1 MPEQTN
7 SAANELMATNFSRI
21 SQEPK
26 KKSPNDLPQVN
37 PYAVPTPTPR
47 LHFSPAQ
54 RFAFS
59 LDGGIPVGSGQLNLS
74 QHGQQLVT
82 VKSGMRMYCNGFYV
96 LMVCWF
102 FGLFFRGNLG
112 PIQYLLLG
120 AKTVGLSMVLIGEF
134 KCFSAPRETKGLLF
148 VFGSIVFFG
157 MGAMFEV
164 LVGFFSSFLNPGL
177 IALFETMNFISK
189 MIANVLFL
197 SFMNRVHLFLGNA
210 RLYHKSLK
218 MRWEIGKMV
227 SFAASLVVFAM
238 ILVAI
243 AGAANPLL
251 AIVFLGGL
259 GLMFYSYSWLTRF
272 NMLAHET
279 TAAIPV

>member
-1 MPEQTN
+1 MPEYQN
-7 SAANELMATNFSRI
+7 SAANELMATHSPRSNRRA
-21 SQEPK
+21 EKKLPK
-26 KKSPNDLPQVN
+26 DRPRVN

-74 QHGQQLVT
+74 QHGQQLLI

-102 FGLFFRGNLG
+102 FGLFFRGNPG
-112 PIQYLLLG
+112 PIQYLLLA
-120 AKTVGLSMVLIGEF
+120 AKAIGLSMVLIGEF

-157 MGAMFEV
+157 MGAMLEV
-164 LVGFFSSFLNPGL
+164 LVGFFSSFLHPGL
-177 IALFETMNFISK
+177 IPLLETMNFISK
-189 MIANVLFL
+189 MIANILFL

-210 RLYHKSLK
+210 KLYHKSLK

-227 SFAASLVVFAM
+227 SFAMSLVVFAI
-238 ILVAI
+238 ILVSI
-243 AGAANPLL
+243 AGPKNPLL

>member
-7 SAANELMATNFSRI
+7 SAANELMATNFPQS
-21 SQEPK
+21 SQVPNNK
-26 KKSPNDLPQVN
+26 LPNDLPRVN

-47 LHFSPAQ
+47 LHFSPVQ

-59 LDGGIPVGSGQLNLS
+59 LDGGILVGSGQLNLS

-120 AKTVGLSMVLIGEF
+120 AKTIGLSMVLIGEF

-164 LVGFFSSFLNPGL
+164 LVGFFSSFLNPGQ

-227 SFAASLVVFAM
+227 SFAASLLVCAV
-238 ILVAI
+238 ILVALV
-243 AGAANPLL
+243 GAANPLL